1 MTIPI
6 GKLMIANRGEIAIR
20 VAATAAANG
29 VATATVFASDEVDA
43 PHARVTDESLPLPG
57 RGAAAYLDTEEVVA
71 AAVKAGCDALHPG
84 YGFLSESAAFARA
97 CAEAG
102 ILFIGPSP
110 ETLEL
115 FGDKARARR
124 LARQL
129 GVPAIAGTFEASSVA
144 QAEAFFDSLGGAPM
158 AIKAIAGGGGRG
170 MRLVRDRSAVAEAF
184 ERCRS
189 EAESAFGNGS
199 LYVEAAIE
207 GARHIE
213 VQVAGEGTG
222 RIAHIWDRDCSIQ
235 RQRQKI
241 IEIAPAPGLSNET
254 RRELFE
260 SSVRMA
266 RAASLSGLAT
276 VEFLVRGDEIH
287 FLEVNPRLQVEHTV
301 TEETTGL
308 DLVEIQ
314 LRLATGSTLA
324 ELGLR
329 ANQMPTPRGI
339 AIEARVNAEVML
351 DDGMVIPSSGTI
363 SGFQPPSGRGIRV
376 DTYAHAGLSPSPSF
390 DSLLAKVIVF
400 DSSGQIERA
409 ASRLARA
416 LEAFEIRGI
425 QTNVGLLRAILAEE
439 VLGRAPTGF
448 VDERAPI
455 LAATARALQ
464 QTTPWDAPLAT
475 SPGEASPTVA
485 DKQVATHSENI
496 LRELPIDLPPGAV
509 PVVSAMRGV
518 VVEVP
523 VAEGDFLSAG
533 ESVAVIEAMKM
544 QHPVGSP
551 VGGTVHRI
559 IAELGIQVV
568 EGSVLAYVIED
579 AQADLGAS
587 QATTVDPDH
596 IRADLAEVVSRHQ
609 ATLDAGR
616 PDTLER
622 RHRTGR
628 RSARENIDDLVDSG
642 SFVEYGGLAIAAQRR
657 RRSAEDLIA
666 NTPADGLV
674 AGTATVGG
682 MPCVVMSYD
691 YTVLAGTQG
700 LQNHRKKDRMFEL
713 ALKRRLPVVI
723 FAEGGGGRPGDT
735 DTSSIAALD
744 VSSFRLLAELSGKA
758 PTIAVV
764 SGYCFAGNAALAGTC
779 DLIIATK
786 EASLGMGGPAMIEGG
801 GLGSV
806 APGDVGPMSVQV
818 SNGVVDVLVDDDAA
832 AVEAVR
838 RYLAFFSAGSDVI
851 ATDQRTLR
859 SLVPENR
866 MRAYDVRPIIETLC
880 DQGSIL
886 ELRPA
891 FGVGIITALARIGGR
906 ALGVMANNP
915 LHLGGAIDAP
925 AADKA
930 ARFVQLC
937 NVHGL
942 PVVSLV
948 DTPGFMVGP
957 ESEKTA
963 TVRHFSRMFLAGAH
977 AEVPMVAVV
986 LRKAYGLGAMAMS
999 GGSTKAPVLAVSWPT
1014 GEFGGM
1020 GLEGAVRLGYR
1031 RELDRITDPAERES
1045 RYLELVAQMYERGK
1059 ALSIASVFEIDDVI
1073 DPAETRRIITLSL
1086 DAAHGG
1092 RPGGE
1097 AGYLDAW

>member
-20 VAATAAANG
+20 IAATTAANG
-29 VATATVFASDEVDA
+29 VATATVFAADELYA
-43 PHARVTDESLPLPG
+43 PHARSADESFALPG
-57 RGAAAYLDTEEVVA
+57 RGPTAYLDIEAVVGT
-71 AAVKAGCDALHPG
+71 AVKAGCDALHPG
-84 YGFLSESAAFARA
+84 YGFLSESAALARA

-102 ILFIGPSP
+102 ILFVGPSP

-129 GVPAIAGTFEASSVA
+129 QVPVISGTFEATSVV
-144 QAEAFFDSLGGAPM
+144 QAETFFDSLEGMPM
-158 AIKAIAGGGGRG
+158 AIKALAGGGGRG
-170 MRLVRDRSAVAEAF
+170 MRLVRERSAIAEAY

-189 EAESAFGNGS
+189 EAEAAFGNGS
-199 LYVEAAIE
+199 LYVEAAVE

-241 IEIAPAPGLSNET
+241 IEIAPALGISAET

-260 SSVRMA
+260 SSIRMA

-276 VEFLVRGDEIH
+276 VEFLVQGDQIH

-301 TEETTGL
+301 TEEITGL

-314 LRLATGSTLA
+314 LRLATGSTLS

-329 ANQMPTPRGI
+329 ANQLPSPRGV

-351 DDGMVIPSSGTI
+351 DDGTVVPSSGSITR
-363 SGFQPPSGRGIRV
+363 FEPPTGRGVRV
-376 DTYAHAGLSPSPSF
+376 DTYAHAGITPASSF

-400 DSSGQIERA
+400 DSSGQIDRA
-409 ASRLARA
+409 AARLARA
-416 LEAFEIRGI
+416 LEVFEIHGI
-425 QTNVGLLRAILAEE
+425 QTNAGLLRAILAEE
-439 VLGRAPTGF
+439 VLGRASTGF
-448 VDERAPI
+448 VDEHAPI
-455 LAATARALQ
+455 LAATARALA
-464 QTTPWDAPLAT
+464 TPSAPMPSVTA
-475 SPGEASPTVA
+475 
-485 DKQVATHSENI
+485 QVEN
-496 LRELPIDLPPGAV
+496 LSSTRTGNPLTELPADLPPGTV
-509 PVVSAMRGV
+509 PVLSAMRGV

-523 VAEGDFLSAG
+523 EPEGGVLAAG
-533 ESVAVIEAMKM
+533 ATIVVIEAMKM

-551 VGGTVHRI
+551 VGGVVHRI
-559 IAELGIQVV
+559 VAGVGTQVV
-568 EGSVLAYVIED
+568 EGSVLAYVVED
-579 AQADLGAS
+579 AEAEPARTRAGV
-587 QATTVDPDH
+587 TDPDH
-596 IRADLAEVVSRHQ
+596 IRPDLAEVLARQQ
-609 ATLDAGR
+609 ATLDSGR
-616 PDTLER
+616 PTAVER

-628 RSARENIDDLVDSG
+628 RSARENIEDLVDPG

-657 RRSAEDLIA
+657 RRSVEDLIA

-674 AGTATVGG
+674 AGTASVEG

-744 VSSFRLLAELSGKA
+744 VSSFRLLAELSGKV
-758 PTIAVV
+758 PTVAVV

-806 APGDVGPMSVQV
+806 VPGDVGPMSVQV
-818 SNGVVDVLVDDDAA
+818 ANGVVDVLVEDDGE
-832 AVEAVR
+832 AVDAVR
-838 RYLAFFSAGSDVI
+838 RYLSYFAPGRESPA
-851 ATDQRTLR
+851 ADQRTLR
-859 SLVPENR
+859 AMVPENR
-866 MRAYDVRPIIETLC
+866 MRAYDVRPVIETLC
-880 DQGSIL
+880 DQGSVL

-891 FGVGIITALARIGGR
+891 FGIGILTALARIDGR
-906 ALGVMANNP
+906 AVGVLANNP

-930 ARFVQLC
+930 ARFIQLC
-937 NVHGL
+937 NLHGL
-942 PVVSLV
+942 PLVSLV

-957 ESEKTA
+957 EAEKTA

-977 AEVPMVAVV
+977 SEVPMVAVV
-986 LRKAYGLGAMAMS
+986 LRKAYGLGAMAMT
-999 GGSTKAPVLAVSWPT
+999 GGSTKAPMLAVSWPT

-1031 RELDRITDPAERES
+1031 RELDRISDPGERER

-1059 ALSIASVFEIDDVI
+1059 ALSIASAFEIDDVI
-1073 DPAETRRIITLSL
+1073 DPARTRQVIALSL
-1086 DAAHGG
+1086 DAAQRG
-1092 RPGGE
+1092 RAPRD
-1097 AGYLDAW
+1097 AGFLDAW

>member
-20 VAATAAANG
+20 IAATAAANG
-29 VATATVFASDEVDA
+29 VPTATVFAADELDA
-43 PHARVTDESLPLPG
+43 PHARVADESFALPG
-57 RGAAAYLDTEEVVA
+57 QGPAAYLDVEALLATT
-71 AAVKAGCDALHPG
+71 VKAGCDALHPG
-84 YGFLSESAAFARA
+84 YGFLSESAALARA

-102 ILFIGPSP
+102 IAFIGPSP

-129 GVPAIAGTFEASSVA
+129 GVPTIPGTFEASSVA
-144 QAEAFFDSLGGAPM
+144 QAEAFFDSLEGAPM

-189 EAESAFGNGS
+189 EAAAAFGNGS

-222 RIAHIWDRDCSIQ
+222 RIAHIWERDCSIQ

-241 IEIAPAPGLSNET
+241 IEISPALGISNET

-301 TEETTGL
+301 TEEITGL

-329 ANQMPTPRGI
+329 ANQMPTPRGV

-351 DDGMVIPSSGTI
+351 DDGTVVPSSGTI
-363 SGFQPPSGRGIRV
+363 ARFEPPTGRGIRV
-376 DTYAHAGLSPSPSF
+376 DTYAHAGVSPSPSF

-400 DSSGQIERA
+400 DSSGQVDRA
-409 ASRLARA
+409 ASRLSRA
-416 LEAFEIRGI
+416 LEAFEIEGL
-425 QTNVGLLRAILAEE
+425 QTNLGLLRAILAED
-439 VLGRAPTGF
+439 VLGRASTGF

-464 QTTPWDAPLAT
+464 PAASPAAFLAT
-475 SPGEASPTVA
+475 GTDERP
-485 DKQVATHSENI
+485 ATATEHHPAARSENPLI
-496 LRELPIDLPPGAV
+496 ELPVDLPPGAV
-509 PVVSAMRGV
+509 PVLSAMRGV
-518 VVEVP
+518 VVELST
-523 VAEGDFLSAG
+523 AEGDVLSAG
-533 ESVAVIEAMKM
+533 EAVVVIEAMKM
-544 QHPVGSP
+544 QHPIGSP
-551 VGGTVHRI
+551 VGGAVHRMV
-559 IAELGIQVV
+559 AEIGTQVV

-579 AQADLGAS
+579 AQAGLEESQTAAVDL
-587 QATTVDPDH
+587 DH
-596 IRADLAEVVSRHQ
+596 IRPDLAEVVSRHQ

-616 PDTLER
+616 HDAIER

-628 RSARENIDDLVDSG
+628 RSARENIEDLVDPG
-642 SFVEYGGLAIAAQRR
+642 SFVEYGGLAVAAQRR
-657 RRSAEDLIA
+657 RRSVEDLIA

-674 AGTATVGG
+674 AGTATVEG

-700 LQNHRKKDRMFEL
+700 MQNHRKKDRMFEL

-744 VSSFRLLAELSGKA
+744 VSSFRLLAELSGKV
-758 PTIAVV
+758 PTVAVV

-801 GLGSV
+801 GLGNV
-806 APGDVGPMSVQV
+806 APGDVGPMSVQAA
-818 SNGVVDVLVDDDAA
+818 NGVVDVLVEDDAA
-832 AVEAVR
+832 AVDAVR
-838 RYLAFFSAGSDVI
+838 RYLAFFSSGSD
-851 ATDQRTLR
+851 ATAADQRALR
-859 SLVPENR
+859 AMVPENR
-866 MRAYDVRPIIETLC
+866 MRAYDVRPIVETLC

-886 ELRPA
+886 ELRPG
-891 FGVGIITALARIGGR
+891 FGVGIITALARVGGR
-906 ALGVMANNP
+906 AVGVMANNP

-942 PVVSLV
+942 PLVSLV

-977 AEVPMVAVV
+977 ARVPMIAVV
-986 LRKAYGLGAMAMS
+986 LRKAYGLGAMAMT
-999 GGSTKAPVLAVSWPT
+999 GGSTKAPVVAVSWPT

-1031 RELDRITDPAERES
+1031 RELDRIADPAERES

-1086 DAAHGG
+1086 DAAQGV
-1092 RPGGE
+1092 RPGPDE
-1097 AGYLDAW
+1097 GYLDAW

>member
-20 VAATAAANG
+20 IAATAAANG
-29 VATATVFASDEVDA
+29 VPTATLYAADELDA
-43 PHARVTDESLPLPG
+43 PHARVADESFALPG
-57 RGAAAYLDTEEVVA
+57 QGAGAYLDIEAVVA

-84 YGFLSESAAFARA
+84 YGFLSESAALARA
-97 CAEAG
+97 CAEAD
-102 ILFIGPSP
+102 ITFVGPSP

-129 GVPAIAGTFEASSVA
+129 DVPVIAGTFEATSVA
-144 QAEAFFDSLGGAPM
+144 QAETFFDSLDGSPM
-158 AIKAIAGGGGRG
+158 AIKALAGGGGRG
-170 MRLVRDRSAVAEAF
+170 MRLVRERSAVAEAF

-213 VQVAGEGTG
+213 VQVAGEGSG

-241 IEIAPAPGLSNET
+241 IEIAPALGISNET

-276 VEFLVRGDEIH
+276 VEFLLQGDRIH

-301 TEETTGL
+301 TEEITGL

-314 LRLATGSTLA
+314 LRLATGSTLS

-329 ANQMPTPRGI
+329 ANQLPAPRGV

-351 DDGMVIPSSGTI
+351 DDGTVVPTSGSI
-363 SGFQPPSGRGIRV
+363 VRFEPPTGRGIRV
-376 DTYAHAGLSPSPSF
+376 DTYAHAGVTPAPSF
-390 DSLLAKVIVF
+390 DSLLAKVVVF
-400 DSSGQIERA
+400 DSSGQIDRA
-409 ASRLARA
+409 ASRLDRA
-416 LEAFEIRGI
+416 LEAFEIQGI
-425 QTNVGLLRAILAEE
+425 QTNAGLLRAILAEE
-439 VLGRAPTGF
+439 VIGQASTGF

-455 LAATARALQ
+455 LAATARAL
-464 QTTPWDAPLAT
+464 APGSPPSPSAVVAAGGPPAAVAETIAT
-475 SPGEASPTVA
+475 DGAEGRLP
-485 DKQVATHSENI
+485 
-496 LRELPIDLPPGAV
+496 ELPVDLPPGTV
-509 PVVSAMRGV
+509 PILSAMRGV

-523 VAEGDFLSAG
+523 AFEGAVLAAG
-533 ESVAVIEAMKM
+533 EAVVVIEAMKM

-551 VGGTVHRI
+551 VGGTVHRVV
-559 IAELGIQVV
+559 AEVGSQVV
-568 EGSVLAYVIED
+568 EGSVLAYVVED
-579 AQADLGAS
+579 AEALSAG
-587 QATTVDPDH
+587 TRPGEMDPDH
-596 IRADLAEVVSRHQ
+596 IRADLAEVLSRQQ

-616 PDTLER
+616 SDAVER

-628 RSARENIDDLVDSG
+628 RSARENIEDLVDAG

-657 RRSAEDLIA
+657 RRSVEDLIA

-674 AGTATVGG
+674 AGTATVRG

-744 VSSFRLLAELSGKA
+744 VSSFRLLAELSGKV
-758 PTIAVV
+758 PTVAVV

-801 GLGSV
+801 GLGTV

-818 SNGVVDVLVDDDAA
+818 ANGVVDVLVEDDAE
-832 AVEAVR
+832 AVDAVR
-838 RYLAFFSAGSDVI
+838 RYLSYFEDGAEAM
-851 ATDQRTLR
+851 AADQRALR
-859 SLVPENR
+859 AMVPENR
-866 MRAYDVRPIIETLC
+866 MRAYDVRPIIETIC
-880 DQGSIL
+880 DLGSVL
-886 ELRPA
+886 ELRPN
-891 FGVGIITALARIGGR
+891 FGIGILTALARIEGR
-906 ALGVMANNP
+906 AVGVMANNP

-925 AADKA
+925 ASDKA
-930 ARFVQLC
+930 ARFIQLC
-937 NVHGL
+937 NLHGL
-942 PVVSLV
+942 PIVSLV

-957 ESEKTA
+957 EAEKTA

-977 AEVPMVAVV
+977 AQVPMVAIV
-986 LRKAYGLGAMAMS
+986 LRKAYGLGAMAMT
-999 GGSTKAPVLAVSWPT
+999 GGSTKAPMLAVSWPT

-1031 RELDRITDPAERES
+1031 RELDRISDPAEREN

-1073 DPAETRRIITLSL
+1073 DPARTRHVISLSL
-1086 DAAHGG
+1086 HAARQG
-1092 RPGGE
+1092 RTPGQDRF
-1097 AGYLDAW
+1097 LDSW